1 LSPDGEPNQRLKPSG
16 KSPGRKTATAAPPRP
31 EALVPPRH
39 QGRSRRGRRQPEG
52 TAPTLKRRKRGGW
65 ASPDLRPPWPVGK
78 ERTHAAHLHPASPT
92 TTASQGGV
100 KEAEPRPQTSAP
112 RRLSRGLPS
121 STADP
126 DPPWTWEEGLRQQAS
141 WSCARAPGRH
151 KPQPPP
157 SRASPVDRTAPPPP
171 PRPARSEKKH

>member
-1 LSPDGEPNQRLKPSG
+1 
-16 KSPGRKTATAAPPRP
+16 
-31 EALVPPRH
+31 
-39 QGRSRRGRRQPEG
+39 
-52 TAPTLKRRKRGGW
+52 
-65 ASPDLRPPWPVGK
+65 
-78 ERTHAAHLHPASPT
+78 
-92 TTASQGGV
+92 V
-100 KEAEPRPQTSAP
+100 KEAEPRPQTLAP

-157 SRASPVDRTAPPPP
+157 SRASPVN
-171 PRPARSEKKH
+171 